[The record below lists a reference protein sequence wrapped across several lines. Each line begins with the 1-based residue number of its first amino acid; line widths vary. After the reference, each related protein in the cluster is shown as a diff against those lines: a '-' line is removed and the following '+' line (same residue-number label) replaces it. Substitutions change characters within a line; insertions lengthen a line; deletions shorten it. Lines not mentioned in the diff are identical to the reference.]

1 MEISLWFNG
10 VFWFNDNRDGSIS
23 RHDVFVGS
31 EGGLVLAFMNKSKIT
46 ELEGR
51 FFNSLCNHAEGKK
64 LVKEFHIKHT
74 KLLNT

>member
-23 RHDVFVGS
+23 RPDVFVGS

-51 FFNSLCNHAEGKK
+51 FYRETPKRVITYTYG
-64 LVKEFHIKHT
+64 T
-74 KLLNT
+74 